1 MEVLRDSLGVPHVWA
16 GSLADAVFAQGY
28 LHATDRL
35 WQLEMFRR
43 VAQGRLSEL
52 FGEETLDADRF
63 LRTLG
68 LARAGRETAVSTG
81 TRALVEA
88 YVRGVNAAV
97 DEWRGLL
104 PPEFLLVRATFE
116 PWALEHSLA
125 VEKIMAWDLSQY
137 GISMSLASA
146 RAAAGDEAV
155 LELLPSYPDW
165 GVTILQ
171 DGPGVPG
178 APAST
183 GASRSGPP
191 AAPSAN
197 DASITEPDA
206 SIADRPA
213 SRDPL
218 PPTVSA
224 DLVASARMPAAARTA
239 LEAASIVRAS
249 NSWVVGGSRTRSGR
263 PLVANDMHLGLDHPN
278 IWYLIGLHAP
288 GLDVVGQS
296 LPGAPGVIAG
306 HTAGVAWGFTN
317 AMVDDS
323 DFFIER
329 VDPADTTRY
338 LTPEGSEPFGVR
350 EEAIRVRGRDQP
362 VRLLVRETRHGPVM
376 TAVDPVPGGELLSF
390 RWGAHDPS
398 TTFDGILAM
407 NLANSASELIA
418 ALAHFTSPYQNVVF
432 ADTAGDFGYQL
443 AGAVPLR
450 RSGRP
455 PLLPV
460 PGWTGEHDW
469 VGTLPYERNPRL
481 LNPVSGF
488 IATANNRQSR
498 DSLSLLISP
507 DRWEDPYRAQ
517 RITELIEARG
527 DHDAESMRTIQ
538 LDVQSGFIA
547 RYRGRASAAFRRV
560 GLDSLAGALDAWDG
574 RATVEST
581 EATLFHAWAEA
592 LRTGMRARFHTATG
606 GSGYF
611 PQYMVGRGLDAGGA
625 GVDSLTGQA
634 ALEAADASGRSW
646 GQVHLLRISHPF
658 QEVPLIGGLLGFGR
672 RDLPRAGDDYTVDAA
687 PFEGNLP
694 LFEVTAGPSQRSIVD
709 LGDLGR
715 GGVFILPGGQSGR
728 PANRHSWDQLE
739 RWQRGELWRLP
750 LDRSEVEARTISR
763 LRLLPG

>member
-1 MEVLRDSLGVPHVWA
+1 MLAGLEQPVEILRDSLGVPHVWA

-63 LRTLG
+63 LRALG
-68 LARAGRETAVSTG
+68 LARAGRETAVSEG

-88 YVRGVNAAV
+88 YARGVNAAMAG
-97 DEWRGLL
+97 WRGLL
-104 PPEFLLVRATFE
+104 PPEFVLLRAGFE
-116 PWALEHSLA
+116 TWELEHSLA

-137 GISMSLASA
+137 GVSMSLAGA
-146 RAAAGDEAV
+146 RATAGDEAV

-171 DGPGVPG
+171 DGPVARADGGVPG
-178 APAST
+178 DTGVSGGGGIAS
-183 GASRSGPP
+183 GPVAPP
-191 AAPSAN
+191 AA
-197 DASITEPDA
+197 
-206 SIADRPA
+206 
-213 SRDPL
+213 L
-218 PPTVSA
+218 PPAVSG
-224 DLVASARMPAAARTA
+224 DVIASARMPAAARTA
-239 LEAASIVRAS
+239 LEAASIFRAS
-249 NSWVVGGSRTRSGR
+249 NSWVVGGSRTATGM
-263 PLVANDMHLGLDHPN
+263 PLLANDMHLGLDHPN

-296 LPGAPGVIAG
+296 LPGAPGVAAG

-338 LTPEGSEPFGVR
+338 LTPEGSEPFRVR
-350 EEAIRVRGRDQP
+350 EESIRVRGREEP
-362 VRLLVRETRHGPVM
+362 VRMVVRETRHGPVM
-376 TAVDPVPGGELLSF
+376 TSVDPVPGGELLSF

-407 NLANSASELIA
+407 NLANSAGELIA
-418 ALAHFTSPYQNVVF
+418 ALALFTSPYQNVVF

-455 PLLPV
+455 SLLPV

-469 VGTLPYERNPRL
+469 TGTLPYERNPRL
-481 LNPVSGF
+481 LNPASGF
-488 IATANNRQSR
+488 IATANNRQGR

-517 RITELIEARG
+517 RITELIEARS
-527 DHDAESMRTIQ
+527 DHDAESMRAIQ
-538 LDVQSGFIA
+538 LDVRSAFIA
-547 RYRGRASAAFRRV
+547 RYRDRAAGAFRRA
-560 GLDSLAGALDAWDG
+560 GQDSLAAALEAWDG

-581 EATLFHAWAEA
+581 EATLFHAWADA
-592 LRTGMRARFHTATG
+592 LGAALRARFYAASG
-606 GSGYF
+606 GFGYF
-611 PQYMVGRGLDAGGA
+611 PQYMVGRALDAGGA
-625 GVDSLTGQA
+625 GVDSLAGQA
-634 ALEAADASGRSW
+634 ALEAAEASGRPW
-646 GQVHLLRISHPF
+646 GEVHLLRISHPF
-658 QEVPLIGGLLGFGR
+658 QDVPLIGGLLGFGR
-672 RDLPRAGDDYTVDAA
+672 RGLPRPGDDYTVDAA
-687 PFEGNLP
+687 PFEGNVP
-694 LFEVTAGPSQRSIVD
+694 LFEVTAGPSQRSVAD

-715 GGVFILPGGQSGR
+715 GGGFILPGGQSGR

-739 RWQRGELWRLP
+739 RWQHGELWRLP
-750 LDRSEVEARTISR
+750 LDRSEVEARTVSR
-763 LRLLPG
+763 LVLLPG